1 MGLQQRIN
9 EDLVT
14 AMKNKDA
21 QRLSTLR
28 MMKAALK
35 NRQVDL
41 QRDLDDAEVIKVLKS
56 LIKQRQDSA
65 EQYRQAGRTDLAR
78 AEEEEIAIIKEYL
91 PPALSEQDIERVVD
105 ETIAALGAT
114 SLKDMGPVMKAV
126 MGRLATALVD
136 GKLVSQIV
144 RSKLSQG
151 RAG

>member
-9 EDLVT
+9 EDLVA
-14 AMKNKDA
+14 AMKSKDA
-21 QRLSTLR
+21 RRLSTLR

-65 EQYRQAGRTDLAR
+65 EQYRQAGRTDLAQ
-78 AEEEEIAIIKEYL
+78 AEEEEIAIIKDYM
-91 PPALSEQDIERVVD
+91 PPELSQQDIERIVD
-105 ETIAALGAT
+105 ETIQELGAS

-136 GKLVSQIV
+136 GKLVSHIV

-151 RAG
+151 RQG